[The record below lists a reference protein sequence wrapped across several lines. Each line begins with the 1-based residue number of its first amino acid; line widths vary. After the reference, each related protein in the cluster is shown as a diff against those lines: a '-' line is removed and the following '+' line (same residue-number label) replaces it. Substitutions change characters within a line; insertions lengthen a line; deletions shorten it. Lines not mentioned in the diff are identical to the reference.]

1 MPIIQ
6 SNNDNGDS
14 DYSPVQ
20 EKSTPLKVWSFH
32 SFKIVDITK
41 QDSISNINDS
51 VYYIK
56 FYKTITGKFRI
67 IKLIFELEDTNIY
80 IYKQLNEILKEVK
93 WLIESKT

>member
-32 SFKIVDITK
+32 SFKIVDKTK

-51 VYYIK
+51 VYSKIK
-56 FYKTITGKFRI
+56 I
-67 IKLIFELEDTNIY
+67 
-80 IYKQLNEILKEVK
+80 
-93 WLIESKT
+93 

>member
-51 VYYIK
+51 VYSKIK
-56 FYKTITGKFRI
+56 I
-67 IKLIFELEDTNIY
+67 
-80 IYKQLNEILKEVK
+80 
-93 WLIESKT
+93 

>member
-93 WLIESKT
+93 WLI